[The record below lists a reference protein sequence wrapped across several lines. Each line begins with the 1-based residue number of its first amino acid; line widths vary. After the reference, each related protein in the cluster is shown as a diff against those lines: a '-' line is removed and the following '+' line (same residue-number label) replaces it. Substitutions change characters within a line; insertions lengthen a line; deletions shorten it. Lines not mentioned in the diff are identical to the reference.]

1 MALSQNL
8 HIQLMTGLKYLLPMI
23 ALGLLSVMFYM
34 SQSVPQ
40 ESIIPDSERQ
50 LYDRVNGPQVNAPYF
65 TGVTGAG
72 DRLSMSAMS
81 VKPDQSVEE
90 DLEIDQVV
98 LRIKTGPNQ
107 DILASSDSGLIRN
120 EQGLLVMEGS
130 VQVVTNDG
138 YQLSASRITS
148 KMDALWL
155 YAEGPVKGTG
165 AAGFLKAGSMEIF
178 RNAETGSLQFIFQD
192 GIKLIYDPES

>member
-1 MALSQNL
+1 MAISHNM
-8 HIQLMTGLKYLLPMI
+8 HFQLMTGLKYLLPMI

-34 SQSVPQ
+34 SQGVPE
-40 ESIIPDSERQ
+40 ESTIPYSDRR
-50 LYDRVNGPQVNAPYF
+50 LYDRVKGPQVNAPYF

-72 DRLSMSAMS
+72 HRLSMSAIS
-81 VKPDQSVEE
+81 VKSDQPGDEE
-90 DLEIDQVV
+90 LAIDQVV

-120 EQGLLVMEGS
+120 EKGLLVMEGN
-130 VQVVTNDG
+130 VQIVTNDG

-155 YAEGPVKGTG
+155 SAEGPVKGTS
-165 AAGFLKAGSMEIF
+165 AAGVLEAGSMEIL
-178 RNAETGSLQFIFQD
+178 RNPDTGDLQFIFKD
-192 GIKLIYDPES
+192 GIKLIYDPKT

>member
-1 MALSQNL
+1 MAISHNM
-8 HIQLMTGLKYLLPMI
+8 HFQLMTGLKYLLPMI

-34 SQSVPQ
+34 SQSAPE
-40 ESIIPDSERQ
+40 ESTIPYSERR
-50 LYDRVNGPQVNAPYF
+50 LYDRVKGPQVSAPYF

-72 DRLSMSAMS
+72 DRLSMSAIS
-81 VKPDQSVEE
+81 VKSDQPGDEE
-90 DLEIDQVV
+90 LAINQVV

-120 EQGLLVMEGS
+120 EKGLLVMEGN
-130 VQVVTNDG
+130 VQIITNDG

-155 YAEGPVKGTG
+155 SAEGPVKGTS
-165 AAGFLKAGSMEIF
+165 AAGVLEAGSMEIL
-178 RNAETGSLQFIFQD
+178 RNPDTGDLQFIFKD
-192 GIKLIYDPES
+192 GIKLIYDPKT

>member
-1 MALSQNL
+1 MTTSQDI
-8 HIQLMTGLKYLLPMI
+8 HFQLMTGLKYILPMI

-34 SQSVPQ
+34 SQSVPE
-40 ESIIPDSERQ
+40 ESTIPYSERR
-50 LYDRVNGPQVNAPYF
+50 LYDRAKGPQVSAPYF

-81 VKPDQSVEE
+81 VKPDQSVDE

-120 EQGLLVMEGS
+120 EKGLLVMEGN

-148 KMDALWL
+148 KMEALWL
-155 YAEGPVKGTG
+155 YADGPVKGTG
-165 AAGFLKAGSMEIF
+165 AAGDLEAGSMEIL
-178 RNAETGSLQFIFQD
+178 RDSETGNLQFIFKD
-192 GIKLIYDPES
+192 GIKLIYDPKT

>member
-1 MALSQNL
+1 MTTSQDI
-8 HIQLMTGLKYLLPMI
+8 HFQLMTGLKYILPMI
-23 ALGLLSVMFYM
+23 ALGLRSVMFYM
-34 SQSVPQ
+34 SQSVPE
-40 ESIIPDSERQ
+40 ESTIPYSERR
-50 LYDRVNGPQVNAPYF
+50 LYDRAKGPQVSAPYF

-81 VKPDQSVEE
+81 VKPDQSVDE

-120 EQGLLVMEGS
+120 EKGLLVMEGN

-148 KMDALWL
+148 KMEALWL
-155 YAEGPVKGTG
+155 YADGPVKGTG
-165 AAGFLKAGSMEIF
+165 AAGVLEAGSMEIL
-178 RNAETGSLQFIFQD
+178 RDSETGNLQFIFKD
-192 GIKLIYDPES
+192 GIKLIYDPKT

>member
-138 YQLSASRITS
+138 YQLSASKITS

-165 AAGFLKAGSMEIF
+165 AAGFLEAGSMEIF
-178 RNAETGSLQFIFQD
+178 RNAETGSLQYIFQD

>member
-1 MALSQNL
+1 MTTSQDI
-8 HIQLMTGLKYLLPMI
+8 HFQLMTGLKYILPMI

-34 SQSVPQ
+34 SQSVPE
-40 ESIIPDSERQ
+40 ESTIPYSERR
-50 LYDRVNGPQVNAPYF
+50 LYDRAKGPQVSAPYF

-81 VKPDQSVEE
+81 VKPDQSVDE

-120 EQGLLVMEGS
+120 EKGLLVMEGN

-148 KMDALWL
+148 KMEALWL
-155 YAEGPVKGTG
+155 YADGPVKGTG
-165 AAGFLKAGSMEIF
+165 AAGVLEAGSMEIL
-178 RNAETGSLQFIFQD
+178 RDSETGNLQFIFKD
-192 GIKLIYDPES
+192 GIKLIYDPKT

>member
-1 MALSQNL
+1 MTTSQDI
-8 HIQLMTGLKYLLPMI
+8 HFQLMTGLKYILPMI

-34 SQSVPQ
+34 SQSVPE
-40 ESIIPDSERQ
+40 ESTIPYSERR
-50 LYDRVNGPQVNAPYF
+50 LYDRAKGPQVSAPYF

-81 VKPDQSVEE
+81 VKPDQSVDE

-107 DILASSDSGLIRN
+107 DILASSDSGVIRN
-120 EQGLLVMEGS
+120 EKGLLVMEGN

-148 KMDALWL
+148 KMEALWL
-155 YAEGPVKGTG
+155 YADGPVKGTG
-165 AAGFLKAGSMEIF
+165 AAGDLEAGSMEIL
-178 RNAETGSLQFIFQD
+178 RDSETGNLQFIFKD
-192 GIKLIYDPES
+192 GIKLIYDPKT

>member
-1 MALSQNL
+1 MAISHNM
-8 HIQLMTGLKYLLPMI
+8 HFQLMTGLKYLLPMI

-34 SQSVPQ
+34 SQSAPE
-40 ESIIPDSERQ
+40 ESTIPYSERR
-50 LYDRVNGPQVNAPYF
+50 LYDRVKGPQVNAPYF

-72 DRLSMSAMS
+72 DRLSMSAIS
-81 VKPDQSVEE
+81 VKSDQPGDEE
-90 DLEIDQVV
+90 LAIDQVV

-120 EQGLLVMEGS
+120 EKGLLVMEGNI
-130 VQVVTNDG
+130 QIVTNDG

-155 YAEGPVKGTG
+155 SAEGPVKGTS
-165 AAGFLKAGSMEIF
+165 AAGVLEAGSMEIL
-178 RNAETGSLQFIFQD
+178 RNPDTGDLQFIFKD
-192 GIKLIYDPES
+192 GIKLIYDPKT

>member
-1 MALSQNL
+1 MTTSQDI
-8 HIQLMTGLKYLLPMI
+8 HFQLMTGLKYILPMI

-34 SQSVPQ
+34 SQSVPE
-40 ESIIPDSERQ
+40 ESTIPYSERR
-50 LYDRVNGPQVNAPYF
+50 LYDRAKGPQVSAPYF

-81 VKPDQSVEE
+81 VKPDQSVDE

-120 EQGLLVMEGS
+120 EKGLLVMEGN
-130 VQVVTNDG
+130 VQVVTNNG
-138 YQLSASRITS
+138 YQLSASKMTS
-148 KMDALWL
+148 KMEALWL
-155 YAEGPVKGTG
+155 YADGPVKGTG
-165 AAGFLKAGSMEIF
+165 AAGVLEAGSMEIL
-178 RNAETGSLQFIFQD
+178 RNSETGNLQFIFKD
-192 GIKLIYDPES
+192 GIKLIYDPKT

>member
-8 HIQLMTGLKYLLPMI
+8 HVQLMVGLKYLLPMI

-40 ESIIPDSERQ
+40 ESTIPYSERR
-50 LYDRVNGPQVNAPYF
+50 LYDRVKGPQVNAPYF

-90 DLEIDQVV
+90 DLAVDQVV

-130 VQVVTNDG
+130 VQVVTNEG

-165 AAGFLKAGSMEIF
+165 AAGFLEAGSMEIF

>member
-1 MALSQNL
+1 MTTSQDI
-8 HIQLMTGLKYLLPMI
+8 HFQLMTGLKYILPMI

-34 SQSVPQ
+34 SQSVPE
-40 ESIIPDSERQ
+40 ESTIPYSERR
-50 LYDRVNGPQVNAPYF
+50 LYDRAKGPQVNAPYF

-81 VKPDQSVEE
+81 VKPDQSVDE

-120 EQGLLVMEGS
+120 EKGLLVMEGN

-148 KMDALWL
+148 KMEALWL
-155 YAEGPVKGTG
+155 YADGPVKGTG
-165 AAGFLKAGSMEIF
+165 AAGVLEAGSMEIL
-178 RNAETGSLQFIFQD
+178 RDSETGNLQFIFKD
-192 GIKLIYDPES
+192 GIKLIYDPKT

>member
-90 DLEIDQVV
+90 DLEIDQV
-98 LRIKTGPNQ
+98 
-107 DILASSDSGLIRN
+107 AA
-120 EQGLLVMEGS
+120 GS
-130 VQVVTNDG
+130 
-138 YQLSASRITS
+138 SRIRCH
-148 KMDALWL
+148 
-155 YAEGPVKGTG
+155 
-165 AAGFLKAGSMEIF
+165 FGSSS
-178 RNAETGSLQFIFQD
+178 RVRT
-192 GIKLIYDPES
+192 

>member
-1 MALSQNL
+1 MAISHNM
-8 HIQLMTGLKYLLPMI
+8 HFQLMTGLKYLLPMI

-34 SQSVPQ
+34 SQSAPE
-40 ESIIPDSERQ
+40 ESAIPYSERR
-50 LYDRVNGPQVNAPYF
+50 LYDRVKGPQVNAPYF

-72 DRLSMSAMS
+72 DRLSMSAIS
-81 VKPDQSVEE
+81 VKSDQPGDEE
-90 DLEIDQVV
+90 LAIDQVV

-120 EQGLLVMEGS
+120 EKGLLVMEGNI
-130 VQVVTNDG
+130 QIVTNDG

-155 YAEGPVKGTG
+155 SAEGPVKGTS
-165 AAGFLKAGSMEIF
+165 AAGVLEAGSMEIL
-178 RNAETGSLQFIFQD
+178 RNPDTGDLQFIFKD
-192 GIKLIYDPES
+192 GIKLIYDPKT

>member
-1 MALSQNL
+1 MTTSQDI
-8 HIQLMTGLKYLLPMI
+8 HFQLMTGLKYILPMI

-34 SQSVPQ
+34 SQSVPE
-40 ESIIPDSERQ
+40 ESTIPYSERR
-50 LYDRVNGPQVNAPYF
+50 LYDRAKGPQVSAPYF

-81 VKPDQSVEE
+81 VKPDQSVDE

-120 EQGLLVMEGS
+120 EKGLLVMEGN
-130 VQVVTNDG
+130 VQVVTNNG
-138 YQLSASRITS
+138 YQLSASKMTS
-148 KMDALWL
+148 KMEALWL
-155 YAEGPVKGTG
+155 YADGPVKGTG
-165 AAGFLKAGSMEIF
+165 AAGDLEAGSMEIL
-178 RNAETGSLQFIFQD
+178 RDSETGNLQFIFKD
-192 GIKLIYDPES
+192 GIKLIYDPKT

>member
-1 MALSQNL
+1 MTTSQDI
-8 HIQLMTGLKYLLPMI
+8 HFQLMTGLKYILPMI

-34 SQSVPQ
+34 SQSVPE
-40 ESIIPDSERQ
+40 ESTIPYSERR
-50 LYDRVNGPQVNAPYF
+50 LYDRAKGPQVNAPYF

-81 VKPDQSVEE
+81 VKPDQSVDE

-120 EQGLLVMEGS
+120 EKGLLVMEGN

-148 KMDALWL
+148 KMEALWL
-155 YAEGPVKGTG
+155 YADGPVKGTG
-165 AAGFLKAGSMEIF
+165 AAGDLEAGSMEIL
-178 RNAETGSLQFIFQD
+178 RDSETGNLQFIFKD
-192 GIKLIYDPES
+192 GIKLIYDPKT

>member
-34 SQSVPQ
+34 LRSVPQ
-40 ESIIPDSERQ
+40 ESTIPYSERQ

-165 AAGFLKAGSMEIF
+165 AAGFLEAGSMEIF
-178 RNAETGSLQFIFQD
+178 RNAETGSLQYIFQD

>member
-34 SQSVPQ
+34 PQSVPQ

-138 YQLSASRITS
+138 YQLSASKITS

-165 AAGFLKAGSMEIF
+165 AAGFLEAGAMEIF
-178 RNAETGSLQFIFQD
+178 RNAETGSLQYIFQD

>member
-1 MALSQNL
+1 MAISHNM
-8 HIQLMTGLKYLLPMI
+8 HFQLMTGLKYLLPMI

-34 SQSVPQ
+34 SQSAPE
-40 ESIIPDSERQ
+40 ESTIPYSERR
-50 LYDRVNGPQVNAPYF
+50 LYDRVKGPQVNAPYF

-72 DRLSMSAMS
+72 DRLSMSAIS
-81 VKPDQSVEE
+81 VKSDQPGDEE
-90 DLEIDQVV
+90 LAIDQVV

-120 EQGLLVMEGS
+120 EKGLLVMEGN
-130 VQVVTNDG
+130 VQIVTNDG

-155 YAEGPVKGTG
+155 SAEGPVKGTS
-165 AAGFLKAGSMEIF
+165 AAGVLEAGSMEIL
-178 RNAETGSLQFIFQD
+178 RNPDTGDLQFIFKD
-192 GIKLIYDPES
+192 GIKLIYDPKT

>member
-1 MALSQNL
+1 MMTSQEI
-8 HIQLMTGLKYLLPMI
+8 HFQLMTGLKYILPMI

-34 SQSVPQ
+34 SQSVPE
-40 ESIIPDSERQ
+40 ESTIPYSERR
-50 LYDRVNGPQVNAPYF
+50 LYDRAKGPQVSAPYF

-81 VKPDQSVEE
+81 VKPDQSVDE

-120 EQGLLVMEGS
+120 EKGLLVMEGN
-130 VQVVTNDG
+130 VQVVTNNG
-138 YQLSASRITS
+138 YQLSASKMTS
-148 KMDALWL
+148 KMEALWL
-155 YAEGPVKGTG
+155 YADGPVKGTG
-165 AAGFLKAGSMEIF
+165 AAGVLEAGSMEIL
-178 RNAETGSLQFIFQD
+178 RDSETGNLQFIFKD
-192 GIKLIYDPES
+192 GIKLIYDPKT

>member
-1 MALSQNL
+1 MAISHNM
-8 HIQLMTGLKYLLPMI
+8 HFQLMTGLKYLLPMI

-34 SQSVPQ
+34 SQSVPE
-40 ESIIPDSERQ
+40 ESTIPYSERR
-50 LYDRVNGPQVNAPYF
+50 LYDRVKGPQVNAPYF

-72 DRLSMSAMS
+72 DRLSMSAIS
-81 VKPDQSVEE
+81 VKSDQPGDEE
-90 DLEIDQVV
+90 LAIDQVV

-120 EQGLLVMEGS
+120 EKGLLVMEGN
-130 VQVVTNDG
+130 VQIVTNDG

-155 YAEGPVKGTG
+155 SAEGPVKGTS
-165 AAGFLKAGSMEIF
+165 AAGVLEAGSMEIL
-178 RNAETGSLQFIFQD
+178 RNPDTGDLQFIFKD
-192 GIKLIYDPES
+192 GIKLIYDPKT

>member
-72 DRLSMSAMS
+72 DRLSMSAIS
-81 VKPDQSVEE
+81 VKSDQPGDEE
-90 DLEIDQVV
+90 LAIDQVV

-120 EQGLLVMEGS
+120 EKGLLVMEGN
-130 VQVVTNDG
+130 VQIVTNDG

-148 KMDALWL
+148 KLDALWL
-155 YAEGPVKGTG
+155 SAEGPVKGTS
-165 AAGFLKAGSMEIF
+165 AAGVLEAGSMEIL
-178 RNAETGSLQFIFQD
+178 RNPDTGDLQFIFKD
-192 GIKLIYDPES
+192 GIKLIYDPKT

>member
-1 MALSQNL
+1 MAISHNM
-8 HIQLMTGLKYLLPMI
+8 HFQLMTGLKYLLPMI

-34 SQSVPQ
+34 SQSAPE
-40 ESIIPDSERQ
+40 ESTIPYSERR
-50 LYDRVNGPQVNAPYF
+50 LYDRVKGPQVNAPYF

-72 DRLSMSAMS
+72 DRLSMSAIS
-81 VKPDQSVEE
+81 VKSDQPGDEE
-90 DLEIDQVV
+90 LAINQVV

-120 EQGLLVMEGS
+120 EKGLLVMEGN
-130 VQVVTNDG
+130 VQIVTNDG

-155 YAEGPVKGTG
+155 SAEGPVKGTS
-165 AAGFLKAGSMEIF
+165 AAGVLEAGSMEIL
-178 RNAETGSLQFIFQD
+178 RNPDTGDLQFIFKD
-192 GIKLIYDPES
+192 GIKLIYDPKT

>member
-138 YQLSASRITS
+138 YQLSASKITS

-165 AAGFLKAGSMEIF
+165 AAGFLEAGSMEIF
-178 RNAETGSLQFIFQD
+178 RNAETGNLQFIFQD

>member
-165 AAGFLKAGSMEIF
+165 AAGFLEAGSMEIF

>member
-1 MALSQNL
+1 MTTSQDI
-8 HIQLMTGLKYLLPMI
+8 HFQLMTGLKYILPMI

-34 SQSVPQ
+34 SQSVPE
-40 ESIIPDSERQ
+40 ESTIPYSERR
-50 LYDRVNGPQVNAPYF
+50 LYDRAKGPQVSAPYF

-81 VKPDQSVEE
+81 VKPDQSVDE

-120 EQGLLVMEGS
+120 EKGLLVMEGN
-130 VQVVTNDG
+130 VQVVTNNG
-138 YQLSASRITS
+138 YQLSASKMTS
-148 KMDALWL
+148 KMEALWL
-155 YAEGPVKGTG
+155 YADGPVKGTG
-165 AAGFLKAGSMEIF
+165 AAGVLEAGSMEIL
-178 RNAETGSLQFIFQD
+178 RDSETGNLQFIFKD
-192 GIKLIYDPES
+192 GIKLIYDPKT

>member
-40 ESIIPDSERQ
+40 ESTIPYSERR
-50 LYDRVNGPQVNAPYF
+50 LYDRVKGPQVNAPYF

-90 DLEIDQVV
+90 DLAVDQVV

-130 VQVVTNDG
+130 VQVVTNEG

-155 YAEGPVKGTG
+155 YAEGPVKGTS
-165 AAGFLKAGSMEIF
+165 AAGVLEAGSMEIL
-178 RNAETGSLQFIFQD
+178 RNPDTGDLQFIFKD
-192 GIKLIYDPES
+192 GIKLIYDPKT

>member
-34 SQSVPQ
+34 PQSVPQ

-138 YQLSASRITS
+138 YQLSASKITS

-165 AAGFLKAGSMEIF
+165 AAGFLEAGSMEIF
-178 RNAETGSLQFIFQD
+178 RNAETGSLQYIFQD

>member
-1 MALSQNL
+1 MTTSQDI
-8 HIQLMTGLKYLLPMI
+8 HFQLMTGLKYILPMI

-34 SQSVPQ
+34 SQSVPE
-40 ESIIPDSERQ
+40 ESTIPYSERR
-50 LYDRVNGPQVNAPYF
+50 LYDRAKGPQVSAPYF

-81 VKPDQSVEE
+81 VKPDQSVDE

-120 EQGLLVMEGS
+120 EKGLLVMEGN
-130 VQVVTNDG
+130 VQVVTNNG
-138 YQLSASRITS
+138 YQLSASKMTS
-148 KMDALWL
+148 KMEALWL
-155 YAEGPVKGTG
+155 YADGPVKGTG
-165 AAGFLKAGSMEIF
+165 AAGVLEAGSMEIL
-178 RNAETGSLQFIFQD
+178 RDSETGNLQFIFKD
-192 GIKLIYDPES
+192 GIKMIYDPKT